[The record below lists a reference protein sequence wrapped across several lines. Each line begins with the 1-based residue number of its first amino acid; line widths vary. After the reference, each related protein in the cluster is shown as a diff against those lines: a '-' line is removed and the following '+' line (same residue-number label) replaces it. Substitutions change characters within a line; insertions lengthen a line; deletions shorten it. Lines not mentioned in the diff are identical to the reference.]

1 MNKARPTEALTHYF
15 EPTLWQFIV
24 MIFIVCTVFS
34 SQMVIPLWIG
44 AIIDDLSLSPDAA
57 GTVASVEFGTVA
69 VVSVLM
75 ASRVHLLNPKLF
87 VALGSLLLITG
98 NVFAAYAES
107 LNTMIA
113 SRAMAGCGKGIV
125 VAVVFALCAGTVN
138 PTRTFATLNTSYA
151 VFAAGF
157 YLLIPAAVEA
167 RGAEGAFLVMA
178 LVAFAGFTLIFWF
191 PKREAS
197 PDSAPVVEA
206 DYRIIDIPLYG
217 FLALL
222 VLVFIWMSH
231 GAVWTFLERLGG
243 EVGLSVAEVGQILSL
258 GAFVT
263 IGGPLLAR
271 ALDTRFG
278 NVLPLLAAASL
289 MIVCTIS
296 IVHVLSA
303 TAYTI
308 AVPIFLL
315 MALFSVPYVMGIL
328 SLADPSG
335 RLSAASSAAMTAG
348 GSLGALTG
356 GVAISRLGY
365 SGLGWTAILILGMVI
380 VTVLF
385 IRRDSTF
392 TRTATQPATQ
402 TASAS

>member
-1 MNKARPTEALTHYF
+1 MNQVNPADALTHYF
-15 EPTLWQFIV
+15 RPTLWQFIV

-69 VVSVLM
+69 IVSILM

-98 NVFAAYAES
+98 NIFAAFADS

-157 YLLIPAAVEA
+157 YLLIPAAVEV

-178 LVAFAGFTLIFWF
+178 MVALAGLSLIFWF
-191 PKREAS
+191 PTRDAS
-197 PDSAPVVEA
+197 SDAAPVVEA
-206 DYRIIDIPLYG
+206 DYRIMDIPLYG

-222 VLVFIWMSH
+222 ALVFIWMSH

-243 EVGLSVAEVGQILSL
+243 EVGLSVSEVGQILSL

-271 ALDTRFG
+271 ILDTRFG
-278 NVLPLLAAASL
+278 NVLPLLAAAFL
-289 MIVCTIS
+289 MILCTIA
-296 IVHVLSA
+296 IVHLSSA
-303 TAYTI
+303 IAYTI
-308 AVPIFLL
+308 AVPIFLV
-315 MALFSVPYVMGIL
+315 MALFSVPYIMGIL

-365 SGLGWTAILILGMVI
+365 SGLGWVAIMILVMVI
-380 VTVLF
+380 ATVLF
-385 IRRDSTF
+385 IRRDNTF
-392 TRTATQPATQ
+392 SQTQ
-402 TASAS
+402 TVAAS